1 MENNRRSSNKQA
13 KKKSKQK
20 FTKERQLITH
30 ESPRSPI
37 SEQYRTLRTNIE
49 FSSIDEPIRT
59 ILVSSTAPGEG
70 KSTTAANL
78 AIVFAQQGKKAL
90 IVDTDLRNPTVHY
103 TFRLANTRGLTNILT
118 KQSTLDEA
126 IQPTFIKDV
135 FVLTCGPIPPNP
147 AELIG
152 SESMTQFIHNV
163 SAEFD
168 IVIFDTPPILA
179 VTDAQILANKVDGSI
194 LVFSSGTT
202 QIDAAIKA
210 KEVMSNA
217 KAKLLGAVLNKKK
230 AKDSQYYY
238 YYGSN

>member
-1 MENNRRSSNKQA
+1 MENSRRTNKQT
-13 KKKSKQK
+13 KKKTKKK
-20 FTKERQLITH
+20 FTKERQLITY

-49 FSSIDEPIRT
+49 FSSIDDPIRT
-59 ILVSSTAPGEG
+59 ILITSTAPGEG
-70 KSTTAANL
+70 KSTTTANL
-78 AIVFAQQGKKAL
+78 AIVFAQQGKKVL

-103 TFRLANTRGLTNILT
+103 TFRIANTRGLTNVLT
-118 KQSTLDEA
+118 KQSTLNEA
-126 IQPTFIKDV
+126 IQLSNIKDV
-135 FVLTCGPIPPNP
+135 YVLTCGPIPPNP

-152 SESMTQFIHNV
+152 SASMTNFIQIA
-163 SAEFD
+163 SEEFD

-194 LVFSSGTT
+194 LVFSSGDT
-202 QIDAAIKA
+202 QIAAAVKA
-210 KEVMSNA
+210 KDILSNA
-217 KAKLLGAVLNKKK
+217 QSKLLGAVLNKKK

>member
-1 MENNRRSSNKQA
+1 MENSRRSKKPN
-13 KKKSKQK
+13 KKSKLS
-20 FTKERQLITH
+20 FGKERQLITH
-30 ESPRSPI
+30 HSPRSPI

-59 ILVSSTAPGEG
+59 ILVTSTTPGEG

-103 TFRLANTRGLTNILT
+103 TFRIANTYGLTNILT
-118 KQSTLDEA
+118 KQATMNEA
-126 IQPTFIKDV
+126 IQLTSIKDV
-135 FVLTCGPIPPNP
+135 YVLTCGPIPPNP
-147 AELIG
+147 AELIA
-152 SESMTQFIHNV
+152 SESMTQFIQNA
-163 SAEFD
+163 SEQFD
-168 IVIFDTPPILA
+168 IVIFDTPPVLA

-194 LVFSSGTT
+194 LVFSSGSTN
-202 QIDAAIKA
+202 IDAAIKT
-210 KEVMSNA
+210 KEVLSHA
-217 KAKLLGAVLNKKK
+217 KAKLLGVVLNKKK

>member
-1 MENNRRSSNKQA
+1 MEDSRRSKKQS
-13 KKKSKQK
+13 KKKTKLN
-20 FTKERQLITH
+20 FGKERQLIAH
-30 ESPRSPI
+30 HSPRSPI

-59 ILVSSTAPGEG
+59 ILITSTTPGEG

-90 IVDTDLRNPTVHY
+90 IGDTDLRNPTVHY
-103 TFRLANTRGLTNILT
+103 TFRIANTFGLTNILT
-118 KQSTLDEA
+118 KQSTLNEA
-126 IQPTFIKDV
+126 VQMTSIKDV

-152 SESMTQFIHNV
+152 SESMTQFIQ
-163 SAEFD
+163 SAAEQFD
-168 IVIFDTPPILA
+168 IVIFDTPPVLA
-179 VTDAQILANKVDGSI
+179 VTDAQILANKVDACI
-194 LVFSSGTT
+194 LVFSSGSTN
-202 QIDAAIKA
+202 IDAAIKT
-210 KEVMSNA
+210 KEVLSNA
-217 KAKLLGAVLNKKK
+217 KAKLLGVVLNKKK

>member
-1 MENNRRSSNKQA
+1 MKIGSR
-13 KKKSKQK
+13 KSKK
-20 FTKERQLITH
+20 DFTKERQLIAH
-30 ESPRSPI
+30 QSPRSPI

-59 ILVSSTAPGEG
+59 ILVTSTAPGEG

-103 TFRLANTRGLTNILT
+103 TFRIANTFGLTNVLT
-118 KQSTLDEA
+118 KQATLNEA
-126 IQPTFIKDV
+126 IQMTPIKDV

-152 SESMTQFIHNV
+152 SESMTQFIQNA
-163 SAEFD
+163 SEQFD
-168 IVIFDTPPILA
+168 IVIFDTPPVLA

-194 LVFSSGTT
+194 LVFSSGDTN
-202 QIDAAIKA
+202 IDAAVKT
-210 KEVMSNA
+210 KEVLMNA
-217 KAKLLGAVLNKKK
+217 KSKLLGAVLNKKK

-238 YYGSN
+238 YYGSK